1 MEKKVAFYERV
12 SERPFFDIYRG
23 LYRLSA
29 FGCGILLTITFSIL
43 NIIFKEHCFHLGVM
57 NLLFQTF
64 VLSGLIIFTISG
76 FFYSRIISIIAV
88 CYVLMSFFT
97 TIVLYI
103 WNIVW
108 MIQWGGTCFGYTS
121 SKFIFGINVIH
132 LILMSIAIVCCP
144 CILFL
149 CFVTIAEISGFQ
161 WRKRFDAKIPKLN
174 QNADPVFFDTN
185 DFTESEMTTSFQQD
199 FQQED

>member
-1 MEKKVAFYERV
+1 MEKGKVAFYERV

-88 CYVLMSFFT
+88 CYVL
-97 TIVLYI
+97 
-103 WNIVW
+103 
-108 MIQWGGTCFGYTS
+108 
-121 SKFIFGINVIH
+121 INVIH